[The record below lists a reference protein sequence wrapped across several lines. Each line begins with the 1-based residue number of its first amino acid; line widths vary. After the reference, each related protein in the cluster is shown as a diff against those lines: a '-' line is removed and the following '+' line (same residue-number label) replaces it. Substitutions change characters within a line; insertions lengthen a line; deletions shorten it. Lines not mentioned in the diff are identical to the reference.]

1 MNVKTD
7 APLETTAAPAIRLE
21 VDRTRALVRG
31 LWRVVIGSLVLVGV
45 VMADVRW
52 SLLWRTD
59 KATFMAYGTLCLA
72 AAAAGLALL
81 LPGLKW
87 IALCLSSKPLAIVLD
102 DRGLSMNLGPFGR
115 YEFDA
120 NRLSIEVD
128 REIDPELLEH
138 MPDDAFMPTIRHPSS
153 PKDLVI
159 IIQVFT
165 GLASEKLTAILRPR
179 LMHRSTPS
187 DNAVSS
193 HVSSK

>member
-1 MNVKTD
+1 MN
-7 APLETTAAPAIRLE
+7 AEPTTHSDSAAPPPITLE

-31 LWRVVIGSLVLVGV
+31 LWRVVLGVLVLVGV
-45 VMADVRW
+45 TLADIRW

-72 AAAAGLALL
+72 AAAAGLAML

-87 IALCLSSKPLAIVLD
+87 LVLCFSSKPLSIVLD

-115 YEFDA
+115 FAFDA
-120 NRLSIEVD
+120 SRLSIGLD

-153 PKDLVI
+153 PKDLAIV
-159 IIQVFT
+159 IQVFT
-165 GLASEKLTAILRPR
+165 GLASEKLTALLRPR
-179 LMHRSTPS
+179 LMLRGRQP
-187 DNAVSS
+187 DAGA
-193 HVSSK
+193 